1 MRPPAFFVWAILVA
15 IVYVGIVLYRGLQD
29 SQGSLLDGLEAFADG
44 ATVEDQVVSTY
55 NTVLDR
61 QPTAKELV
69 DASRDIKAAKL
80 TNLGL
85 RQRLMDSDEYIQL
98 IKMQSNALTPEL
110 DRMLSDQA
118 TLGNI
123 AALYM
128 LERNKEI
135 PPKLVLPYKDI
146 FAVLKYNPY
155 AFRAFLR
162 DTKYTDFEDDL
173 MSTAQLD
180 KDGAVLLFR
189 ERFKIEDIEKE
200 ADRLRAE
207 DPAAAGAGAPS
218 AAAGSTVARRVE
230 DLDSDMSA
238 MLASIQ
244 AKAKK
249 VFDKDAKRIAD
260 STDAEGLSTRI
271 YMDQTHEGD
280 MVLRP
285 EYAWSVPMQRAPVC
299 TTLGQPALKVA
310 PLLENSKLLL
320 GTPLEAAKDTQVGS
334 IRPKFMYQEYIDTTA

>member
-1 MRPPAFFVWAILVA
+1 MQPPFFIWAILVA
-15 IVYVGIVLYRGLQD
+15 LVYVGIVLYRG
-29 SQGSLLDGLEAFADG
+29 SQSSDGLDGLEAFADG

-69 DASRDIKAAKL
+69 DASRDIKASKL

-162 DTKYTDFEDDL
+162 HAKYTDFEDDL

-200 ADRLRAE
+200 AERLRAE

-218 AAAGSTVARRVE
+218 AAAGSSVARRVE

-260 STDAEGLSTRI
+260 STKI
-271 YMDQTHEGD
+271 YLDQTHEGD

>member
-1 MRPPAFFVWAILVA
+1 MPAFFIWVILVA
-15 IVYVGIVLYRGLQD
+15 LVYVGIVLYRSNLSWGLD
-29 SQGSLLDGLEAFADG
+29 GSLLAESFADG

-69 DASRDIKAAKL
+69 DASRDIKANKL

-146 FAVLKYNPY
+146 FALLKYNPY

-162 DTKYTDFEDDL
+162 HAKYTDFEDDL

-180 KDGAVLLFR
+180 KDAAVLLFR
-189 ERFKIEDIEKE
+189 ERFKMEDLEKE

-218 AAAGSTVARRVE
+218 AAAGTSVARRVE

-260 STDAEGLSTRI
+260 STDAEGLSAKI
-271 YMDQTHEGD
+271 YLDKTHEGD

>member
-1 MRPPAFFVWAILVA
+1 MSTFFIWAILVA
-15 IVYVGIVLYRGLQD
+15 LVYVGIVLYRGSNLAN
-29 SQGSLLDGLEAFADG
+29 GSDGLEAFADG

-162 DTKYTDFEDDL
+162 HAKYTDFEDDL

-218 AAAGSTVARRVE
+218 AATGSSVARRVE

-260 STDAEGLSTRI
+260 STDAEGLSTKI
-271 YMDQTHEGD
+271 YLDQTHEGD